1 MKSIDELEGEENV
14 RASKRLTSTQ
24 ASSPLNKSIMKV
36 F

>member
-1 MKSIDELEGEENV
+1 MNSKARTKA